1 MKVFNKFFIAITAA
15 VLFSCTEN
23 GIEPDHN
30 NVALGLSLAQ
40 NSVTPAKGE
49 MFVNVTASGD
59 WTLKLEFEEDAEA
72 WAALSRTSGTG
83 SRNGIILSYNA
94 LGTSDSRSLTV
105 VLTDSGKGTQKTATL
120 TQSKSGASTGGK
132 LLDVANVSWLELP
145 ATKAG
150 DGLEWGLVKNSST
163 KCGRNYSYE
172 WDYEN
177 LVARWVAYPLNRGLI
192 GSGSRTNEWGLDP
205 NLPASQQ
212 PVLYRGFKG
221 GFDRGHQ
228 MPSADRLNHDDNV
241 QTFYGVNM
249 TPQLGPRFNQSI
261 WGDLENKVRGW
272 ASTCDTLY
280 VVTGCNVGPDSCSG
294 TYGEVGGYALDNN
307 GKRVAVP
314 TAYWKAV
321 LKYNSSNMP
330 HYSACGVYLEHMD
343 YSSSSISSS
352 AYVSIDRLEELTGL
366 DFFVNLPKKIGEA
379 EAAKIEAQTPGSSW
393 K

>member
-1 MKVFNKFFIAITAA
+1 MKVLNKILLLITAS

-23 GIEPDHN
+23 GIDPDHKGSD
-30 NVALGLSLAQ
+30 VRLGLELQ
-40 NSVTPAKGE
+40 TNSVSTAKGE
-49 MFVNVTASGD
+49 IFVHVTAPGD
-59 WTLKLEFEEDAEA
+59 WTLDMDFGENEP
-72 WAALSRTSGTG
+72 WATLLFSKGTG
-83 SRNGIILSYNA
+83 SKRGNVLSYNA
-94 LGTSDSRSLTV
+94 LGTSSQRSLTL
-105 VLTDSGKGTQKTATL
+105 VLSDSKGTEVTATL
-120 TQSKSGASTGGK
+120 TQAKTIVKGN

-145 ATKAG
+145 ATKAD

-261 WGDLENKVRGW
+261 WGDLEGKVRGW

-343 YSSSSISSS
+343 YSSLSISSS